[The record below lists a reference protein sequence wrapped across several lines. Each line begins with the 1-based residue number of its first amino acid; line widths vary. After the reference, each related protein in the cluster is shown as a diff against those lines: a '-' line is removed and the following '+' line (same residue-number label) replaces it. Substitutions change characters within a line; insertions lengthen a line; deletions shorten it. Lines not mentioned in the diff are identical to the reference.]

1 MNGAATLQLH
11 GGEILRSWLMD
22 ADGGYVDEVQGI
34 IWFVLL
40 SAVVVG
46 FPCPLGHQ
54 AQEE

>member
-34 IWFVLL
+34 IWFALL